1 MWHYN
6 FDAETR
12 GCCHRNLGEKELQ
25 DALSGVLMGSRHG
38 TVARLDQITSRVV
51 LTADG
56 SLRHDLCRRRLDSCT
71 GLGDNALGRKIFT
84 ARALDATSVT
94 SPYFPSALRLKPIR
108 TSVIA
113 ALRPGAACLPLSTAS
128 PQLTPALR

>member
-1 MWHYN
+1 MQ
-6 FDAETR
+6 R
-12 GCCHRNLGEKELQ
+12 LGDVAIEIWEKKELQ

-38 TVARLDQITSRVV
+38 TVAQLDQIASMAV

-56 SLRHDLCRRRLDSCT
+56 SLRRDLCHRRLDSCT

-84 ARALDATSVT
+84 ARALDATPVT

-108 TSVIA
+108 TPVTA
-113 ALRPGAACLPLSTAS
+113 ALRPCAVCLPLSTAS
-128 PQLTPALR
+128 PRLTPAPR